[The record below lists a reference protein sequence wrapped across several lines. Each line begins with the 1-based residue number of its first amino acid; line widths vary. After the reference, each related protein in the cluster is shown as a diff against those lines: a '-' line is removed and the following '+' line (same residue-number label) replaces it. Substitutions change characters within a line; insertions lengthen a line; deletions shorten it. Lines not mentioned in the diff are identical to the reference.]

1 MALVYNYN
9 EDVAAATFISGLQV
23 IHSFYKHLVKN
34 NVSKMK
40 DILVRVQK
48 YMQIEEVTRATTS
61 RSHNSAAIYK
71 PPRRAR
77 IQQGKC
83 SGARPHSIQD
93 NYRSCLQRHQ
103 KSALG

>member
-40 DILVRVQK
+40 DIFVRAQK

-61 RSHNSAAIYK
+61 QSHNSAAIYK
-71 PPRRAR
+71 PPRRAQ
-77 IQQGKC
+77 IQQAKC

-93 NYRSCLQRHQ
+93 TYRSCLQRHQ
-103 KSALG
+103 KPALG